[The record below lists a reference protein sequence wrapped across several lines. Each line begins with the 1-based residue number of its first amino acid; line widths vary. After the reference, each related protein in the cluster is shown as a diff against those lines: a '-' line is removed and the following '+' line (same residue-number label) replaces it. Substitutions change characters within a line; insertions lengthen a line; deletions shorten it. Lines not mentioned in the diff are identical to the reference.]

1 MPAET
6 RKIVFS
12 TAEVQAA
19 LVNYALR
26 SDIRLPHSP
35 ISNMLIAKGEDGLS
49 ATLKYAPSDD
59 GESRDIEFSEPH
71 LAAAIILFC
80 RVHEMPLPRDARKVL
95 LPEDDA
101 LAMLMKIE
109 HEDKIMA
116 EPNSAGRE
124 LRETAESE
132 AAATHA
138 DAKIDAAHAAV
149 DQSGG
154 N

>member
-19 LVNYALR
+19 LINYALR
-26 SDIRLPHSP
+26 SNICLPNAP
-35 ISNMLIAKGEDGLS
+35 ISKIQVGTNEDGLS
-49 ATLKYAPSDD
+49 ATLKYAPTDD

-71 LAAAIILFC
+71 IAAAIILFC
-80 RVHEMPLPRDARKVL
+80 RVQDMPLPRDARKVL
-95 LPEDDA
+95 LSEDNA
-101 LAMLMKIE
+101 IAMLMKIE

-116 EPNSAGRE
+116 KPNSAGRE

-132 AAATHA
+132 AAATRA
-138 DAKIDAAHAAV
+138 DAKIDAAQAAV
-149 DQSGG
+149 DQNGG